1 MARSYAQTYRANGHP
16 VATRAGW
23 CHVHRVRLY
32 DAIGPGPHP
41 CYGCGMPLNWY
52 VVPRGKPQPRDYLEV
67 DHADRDI
74 RNNALANL
82 RPACRDCNRNSARY
96 NGRYIPDT
104 ELTVTDSRGIRLR
117 AVQLQCAWCGTSFA
131 ASSNDARRGRRFCR
145 RTCAMYARNHQ

>member
-16 VATRAGW
+16 VANSGGW

-41 CYGCGMPLNWY
+41 CYGCGVPLRWY
-52 VVPRGKPQPRDYLEV
+52 VVPRGKPKPADYLEV

-82 RPACRDCNRNSARY
+82 RPACRDCNRNRGKD
-96 NGRYIPDT
+96 NGRYIPDS
-104 ELTVTDSRGIRLR
+104 EPTVTDNRGIRLR
-117 AVQLQCAWCGTSFA
+117 AAKLTCLQCLGSWWVPAGQV
-131 ASSNDARRGRRFCR
+131 RRGQRFCSHR
-145 RTCAMYARNHQ
+145 CAMFWRNHN